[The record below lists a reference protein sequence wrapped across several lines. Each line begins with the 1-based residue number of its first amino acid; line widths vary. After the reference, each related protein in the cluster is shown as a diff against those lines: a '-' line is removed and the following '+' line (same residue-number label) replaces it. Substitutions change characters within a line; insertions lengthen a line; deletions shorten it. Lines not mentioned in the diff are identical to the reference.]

1 MERDL
6 GKNLRMTEGSNGR
19 SAEIRNEIGFIYNL
33 KLVYKLKLHYYNLLE
48 FIRNGTISTDW
59 NIRQ

>member
-19 SAEIRNEIGFIYNL
+19 SVERRNETGFINL